1 MNKASKLDMRI
12 EYLAD
17 HAALIP
23 VIAMWQQAEFGYL
36 TPSVTIEQRVARLQ
50 QSLQKGTLPTTLLAL
65 SSEDEIVGVA
75 SIVATTLTH
84 KHLSPWLS
92 AVFVPAELRGK
103 GIASALSLRAVEE
116 VRAMGF
122 DQLHLFTP
130 RNESLYARLG
140 WQTIE
145 NAKIDNTP
153 VTIMSRATNLA

>member
-1 MNKASKLDMRI
+1 MRI
-12 EYLAD
+12 AYLAD

-50 QSLQKGTLPTTLLAL
+50 QSLQKGALPVTLLAL
-65 SSEDEIVGVA
+65 SSDDQIVGVA
-75 SIVATTLTH
+75 SIFATTLTH
-84 KHLSPWLS
+84 KHLTPWLS
-92 AVFVPAELRGK
+92 AVFVPAEFRGK

-116 VRAMGF
+116 AGAMGY
-122 DQLHLFTP
+122 DQLYLFTP

-140 WQTIE
+140 WQVIE
-145 NAKIDNTP
+145 NAKLDDTP